1 MAETVSHDQ
10 NFKNLILDYPRPFW
24 RGASP
29 SRSPAEGS
37 PLEFFAAD
45 EAAAPEDDVR
55 IVPVRQEQLQ
65 QRLGRRYRELDVP
78 LRVEWVDGRREAVL
92 FALEEESDGR
102 RFSPHRLA
110 HYCLDL
116 AELFNT
122 DRVVPVSIFLRGAR
136 APARL
141 VLGTERHPYLT
152 FDYLACRLDE
162 MDATRWLDSD
172 NPVARVN
179 LPNMRS
185 PDSRRVEVYAQA
197 VRGLLT
203 LEPDV
208 DKRAKYL
215 EFIDIYAAL
224 TDNEFRRY
232 RRHYPEDSTT
242 MAGFF
247 QRARDEG
254 RDEGMR
260 EGRNEGVREGRL
272 EGERAVLTRLLQR
285 RFGLLAPTVTDRL
298 HGASSADLEAWAEN
312 VLDAR
317 TLDDVFE
324 PRA

>member
-1 MAETVSHDQ
+1 MADAVSHDQ
-10 NFKNLILDYPRPFW
+10 NFKNLILDYPRH
-24 RGASP
+24 A
-29 SRSPAEGS
+29 
-37 PLEFFAAD
+37 LEFFAAD
-45 EAAAPEDDVR
+45 EAPAREDDVR

-65 QRLGRRYRELDVP
+65 QRLGRRYHEQDVP
-78 LRVEWVDGRREAVL
+78 LRVEWVDGRRAVVL

-110 HYCLDL
+110 RYCLDL
-116 AELFNT
+116 AEMFRT

-141 VLGTERHPYLT
+141 ALGTERHQYLT

-162 MDATRWLDSD
+162 MDATGWLDSD

-179 LPNMRS
+179 LPNLRI
-185 PDSRRVEVYAQA
+185 PANRRVEVYAQA

-208 DKRAKYL
+208 DKRSKYL

-232 RRHYPEDSTT
+232 RRQHPEDSTS

-254 RDEGMR
+254 MR
-260 EGRNEGVREGRL
+260 QGRVEGRVD
-272 EGERAVLTRLLQR
+272 GERAVLTRLLRR
-285 RFGLLAPTVTDRL
+285 RFGRLPPAVEERVHEAP
-298 HGASSADLEAWAEN
+298 ASDLEAWAEN

-317 TLDDVFE
+317 TLDDVFD
-324 PRA
+324 PDP